1 MTTSVRSPSWSGA
14 SSSPYDPSGGR
25 VLSLDALRG
34 LAILAMVLSGVIPY
48 GVLPAW
54 MYHAQLPPPTH
65 SFDPTRAGLTW
76 VDLVFP
82 LFLFAMGAA
91 IPLAMTRRLASGTPV
106 WKVVLGIAERGLLL
120 AFFAI
125 FLRHVRPH
133 VLNPQP
139 TAATWGIALA
149 GFAVM
154 FPLFARLPAHWPRWQ
169 RWVIRGIGWSAAA
182 ALLAVLRYPDGSG
195 FSLQRSDIIILVLA
209 NVAVSGSFLWLLT
222 RNRLLLR
229 LGVLGIL
236 LGLRLASAEPGWVR
250 WLWQATPAPW
260 LYKLYYHQYLFV
272 VLPGTIAGDLFLN
285 WRKRLHQVEA
295 GTQAW
300 SPFRSGGI
308 VGTILGVLIASLV
321 GLQAR
326 WLWQTTLMS
335 LILCGV
341 ALCLSRNAASEREF
355 LVRQLLLWGAY
366 WLLAGLVFEPYEGGI
381 KKDHSTLSYYFLT
394 TGLSFF
400 LLAALVVVVDIWRG
414 RRFLQLLVANGQ
426 NPMIAYV
433 GMANAIW
440 PVFALTRA
448 DKLLAALTSSPWLG
462 FLRGVGYTLLL
473 ALMVSWFTRRRIYW
487 RT

>member
-1 MTTSVRSPSWSGA
+1 
-14 SSSPYDPSGGR
+14 
-25 VLSLDALRG
+25 LDALRG
-34 LAILAMVLSGVIPY
+34 LAILAMVLSGIIPY

-82 LFLFAMGAA
+82 LFLFSMGAA
-91 IPLAMTRRLASGTPV
+91 IPLALTRRLAGGTPIRT
-106 WKVVLGIAERGLLL
+106 VLLSTAERGFLL

-133 VLNPQP
+133 VLNSQP
-139 TAATWGIALA
+139 TAATWGLALA

-169 RWVIRGIGWSAAA
+169 RGALRGVGWLAAA

-195 FSLQRSDIIILVLA
+195 FSLHRSDIIILVLA
-209 NVAVSGSFLWLLT
+209 NVAVSGSLVWLLT

-236 LGLRLASAEPGWVR
+236 LGLRLASAEPGWVK

-272 VLPGTIAGDLFLN
+272 VLPGTIAGDLFLH
-285 WRKRLHQVEA
+285 WTKSLQQGHA
-295 GTQAW
+295 GAQAW
-300 SPFRSGGI
+300 NTLRSGAL
-308 VGTILGVLIASLV
+308 VGTILGVLIVSLV

-326 WLWQTTLMS
+326 WLWQTTLVG
-335 LILCGV
+335 L
-341 ALCLSRNAASEREF
+341 ALCVGVLLLSRNATSEHEVLLKR
-355 LVRQLLLWGAY
+355 LLLWGSY
-366 WLLAGLVFEPYEGGI
+366 WFLAGLVFEPYEGGI

-400 LLAALVVVVDIWRG
+400 LLAAFVVVIDIWRE
-414 RRFLQLLVANGQ
+414 RRFVQLLVANGQ

-433 GMANAIW
+433 GMANAMW

-448 DKLLAALTSSPWLG
+448 DKLLAALTPRPWLG

-473 ALMVSWFTRRRIYW
+473 ALMVSWLTRRRIYW